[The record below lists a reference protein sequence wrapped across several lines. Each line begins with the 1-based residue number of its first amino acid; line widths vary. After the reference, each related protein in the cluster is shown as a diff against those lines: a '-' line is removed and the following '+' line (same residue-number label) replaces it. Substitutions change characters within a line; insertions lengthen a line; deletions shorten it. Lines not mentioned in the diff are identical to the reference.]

1 MRGGGR
7 RAIFQFHF
15 QFPFPA
21 FPYAQCVVTLYM
33 YITACCYF
41 VLMIYISTIVDAS
54 NRFYIVTNCDFMCYL
69 CRIVKSFERITEN
82 LVDQDNFINIPIQ
95 KESLAFWGVRVS
107 FITFCIAQHA
117 NSCIQLHFFSQQA
130 KQNKLQENG
139 AMFNLT
145 VLVVAQSLEEIYFG
159 SGSGI

>member
-1 MRGGGR
+1 
-7 RAIFQFHF
+7 
-15 QFPFPA
+15 
-21 FPYAQCVVTLYM
+21 
-33 YITACCYF
+33 
-41 VLMIYISTIVDAS
+41 
-54 NRFYIVTNCDFMCYL
+54 MCYL

-82 LVDQDNFINIPIQ
+82 LVDQDNFIDTTIQ
-95 KESLAFWGVRVS
+95 KESLAFWGVRAS
-107 FITFCIAQHA
+107 FITNGTFF
-117 NSCIQLHFFSQQA
+117 LHCTTCKWLYSITFFISQQA